1 MIIGQNPTLHHHD
14 NMVTIQTIRG
24 PLPNRTAREA
34 ACPTT
39 TDAPSGI
46 RHWITKTAIT
56 RALTGDPDRE
66 VDTRAT
72 EVIEAREVTATA
84 EAAEVREVKKANKRK
99 SDTNKTTQHRPEE
112 AGEAARIDR
121 SDSWR

>member
-1 MIIGQNPTLHHHD
+1 M
-14 NMVTIQTIRG
+14 
-24 PLPNRTAREA
+24 
-34 ACPTT
+34 T

-72 EVIEAREVTATA
+72 EVIRAREVTVTA
-84 EAAEVREVKKANKRK
+84 EVAGVSEAKRANKQGN
-99 SDTNKTTQHRPEE
+99 DTNETTQHRPKE
-112 AGEAARIDR
+112 AGGATRIDG

>member
-1 MIIGQNPTLHHHD
+1 MPRHD

-24 PLPNRTAREA
+24 PLSNRTAREA
-34 ACPTT
+34 ACPMT
-39 TDAPSGI
+39 TDAPSGM

-56 RALTGDPDRE
+56 RALTGDPGRE

-72 EVIEAREVTATA
+72 EVIEAREATATA
-84 EAAEVREVKKANKRK
+84 EAAGVREVKRANKRE

-112 AGEAARIDR
+112 AGEAA
-121 SDSWR
+121 